1 MAGAVYTLNDLVD
14 IEADRAH
21 PVKRKRP
28 IASGQVPVPVAK
40 VMLVVVLGVALWIIY
55 GVHLGNRVIII
66 ANAVTLVTLLTALG
80 LYFTYRRERPF
91 L

>member
-1 MAGAVYTLNDLVD
+1 MWEYVGMAAATLTMFSFVPQVIQIYKTKSARDVSLLTLVQL
-14 IEADRAH
+14 A
-21 PVKRKRP
+21 
-28 IASGQVPVPVAK
+28 
-40 VMLVVVLGVALWIIY
+40 LGVALWIIY